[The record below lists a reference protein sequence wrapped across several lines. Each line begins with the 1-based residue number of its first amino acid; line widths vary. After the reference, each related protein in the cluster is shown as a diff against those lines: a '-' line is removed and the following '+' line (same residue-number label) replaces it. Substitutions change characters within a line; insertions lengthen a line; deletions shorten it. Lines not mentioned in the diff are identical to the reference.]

1 MGIWLKNARA
11 AARKASEI
19 EERRAEA
26 SAGALS
32 EGRRE
37 QLEEMD
43 ASWCPALPVT
53 WQRAFHLTRLHLEA
67 DGSGR

>member
-1 MGIWLKNARA
+1 MGRVVVQDLQ
-11 AARKASEI
+11 
-19 EERRAEA
+19 RRAEVLPVES

-37 QLEEMD
+37 QLEEID
-43 ASWCPALPVT
+43 ASWCPTWPVT

>member
-1 MGIWLKNARA
+1 ME
-11 AARKASEI
+11 S
-19 EERRAEA
+19 

-37 QLEEMD
+37 QLEEID
-43 ASWCPALPVT
+43 ASWCPTWPVT